1 MDRTEASDAFNA
13 GSIPVGCISSPCCS
27 VGFKKGFFML
37 KKIWNTVYDYVWK
50 NSKWMLPLLLVV
62 VVAIVVAVALKA
74 KDAKELSDAA
84 QDEQGIVENL
94 AEAMPEATPETTP
107 DIAQVHLLEN
117 TNEALHT
124 LICTYYNAYAEGDV
138 ETIKSISNYVKDTD
152 EITIP
157 EMSVYVEQYPV
168 LTIYTKEGPVENSYL
183 AYVYYK
189 MKVTGF
195 EETVSGM
202 ETFYVCTN
210 ADGSLYLN
218 RGGASQEELDYIQ
231 KVSLQEDVVE
241 LYNRVTVECSDTFAN
256 NADLYYYIQ
265 EVVNEVQKNTGEQ
278 IAAGVTGDG
287 EGSGEEPGTE
297 GDGEGLPDAGTTD
310 EPTPGGDGTAYEGP
324 IYAKATTTVNVRS
337 SDSEQA
343 DKVDKVTGGTKV
355 EVLEQR
361 VNGWT
366 KVKVNGKEGYI
377 KSEFLT
383 VITVVN
389 AGDSIGQVTAT
400 SNVNVR
406 AAASQDAER
415 LGLLTGGT
423 TVELLENLG
432 EWSKI
437 NYNGQ
442 VGYVKSEFLQ

>member
-37 KKIWNTVYDYVWK
+37 KKIWNTVYDFVWK

-62 VVAIVVAVALKA
+62 VVAIVVAVALRA
-74 KDAKELSDAA
+74 KDAKEQKEAV
-84 QDEQGIVENL
+84 QNEQGIVEN
-94 AEAMPEATPETTP
+94 EPEATPEATP
-107 DIAQVHLLEN
+107 EITQVPLAEN

-138 ETIKSISNYVKDTD
+138 DTIKSISNYVKDTD

-183 AYVYYK
+183 AYVYYQ

-210 ADGSLYLN
+210 SDGSLYLN

-231 KVSLQEDVVE
+231 TVSLQEDVVE

-256 NADLYYYIQ
+256 NAELYYYIQ
-265 EVVNEVQKNTGEQ
+265 EIVNEVQKNTGEQ
-278 IAAGVTGDG
+278 LAAGIAG
-287 EGSGEEPGTE
+287 E
-297 GDGEGLPDAGTTD
+297 GDGEVEGGGNGTEQTGETLPEGGTTD
-310 EPTPGGDGTAYEGP
+310 EPVTGGEDTTHDGP

-343 DKVDKVTGGTKV
+343 DKIDKVTSGTKV

-366 KVKVNGKEGYI
+366 KVKVNGNEGFI
-377 KSEFLT
+377 KSEFLN

-389 AGDSIGQVTAT
+389 PGESVGQVTAT

>member
-37 KKIWNTVYDYVWK
+37 KKIWNTVYDFVWK

-74 KDAKELSDAA
+74 KDVKE
-84 QDEQGIVENL
+84 QKETVQTEQGITEN
-94 AEAMPEATPETTP
+94 APDATPEATPEIT
-107 DIAQVHLLEN
+107 QVPLVEN

-138 ETIKSISNYVKDTD
+138 DTIKSISNYVKDTD

-157 EMSVYVEQYPV
+157 EMSVYVEQYPM

-183 AYVYYK
+183 AYVYYQ
-189 MKVTGF
+189 MKVKGF

-231 KVSLQEDVVE
+231 TVSLQEDVVE

-256 NADLYYYIQ
+256 NAELYYYIQ
-265 EVVNEVQKNTGEQ
+265 EIVNEVQKNTGEQ
-278 IAAGVTGDG
+278 LAAGIAG
-287 EGSGEEPGTE
+287 E
-297 GDGEGLPDAGTTD
+297 GDGEVEGGGNGTEQTGETLPEGGTTD
-310 EPTPGGDGTAYEGP
+310 EPVTGGEDTTYDGP

-343 DKVDKVTGGTKV
+343 DKIDKVTSGTKV

-366 KVKVNGKEGYI
+366 KVKVNGNEGFI
-377 KSEFLT
+377 KSEFLN

-389 AGDSIGQVTAT
+389 PGDSVGQVTAT

-423 TVELLENLG
+423 TVELLENQG